1 VPSHI
6 HHSILEEDPMNNRT
20 LRSLVLVA
28 LAPLLALAAC
38 EHSPTG
44 TDDHAALGR
53 VVILD
58 RSTVPHTPIAT
69 WNHATGWDRATLMQ
83 VSHAAEANRTRVSLG
98 VQVFTRGGEQIG
110 LTGEGEYSVRYGV
123 ATDPAGVV
131 DMNRTEALFH
141 GDHVHIYGRND
152 TRATGTAQI
161 VFALWHIDHSDGET
175 APVGITFVP

>member
-1 VPSHI
+1 VPSRI
-6 HHSILEEDPMNNRT
+6 HHSILEEDPMNRT
-20 LRSLVLVA
+20 LRTFTLA
-28 LAPLLALAAC
+28 LAAPLLALAAC
-38 EHSPTG
+38 ERSPTG
-44 TDDHAALGR
+44 VDDHAALGQ

-69 WNHATGWDRATLMQ
+69 WNHATGWDRATLTQ

-98 VQVFTRGGEQIG
+98 AQIFTRGGEQVE
-110 LTGEGEYSVRYGV
+110 LTRDGEYSVRYGV
-123 ATDPAGVV
+123 ASDLSGVV
-131 DMNRTEALFH
+131 DMNRTEELFH

-175 APVGITFVP
+175 APIGITFVP